1 VQRNHPA
8 IQFFKIGQYVDCIKK
23 FAGTF
28 QNKFPRCRKSKPA
41 HKDKTTFS
49 NNHTVF
55 HAHASFNPPYE
66 RGNHS
71 KRMGQTFYVHETYP
85 AFYGTTCRFASA
97 DKAVMIAR

>member
-1 VQRNHPA
+1 LH
-8 IQFFKIGQYVDCIKK
+8 KK

-28 QNKFPRCRKSKPA
+28 QNKFRRCRKSKPA

-49 NNHTVF
+49 NTHTAF
-55 HAHASFNPPYE
+55 HAHASFNLPYE

-71 KRMGQTFYVHETYP
+71 KRITQTFYVHETYP
-85 AFYGTTCRFASA
+85 AYSGTTRRSASA